1 MVSMKRYGKSLYI
14 IMHYVHY
21 LHYEKGKPARNA
33 QSANSAGIFFTIK
46 NISE

>member
-1 MVSMKRYGKSLYI
+1 MKRYGKSLYI
-14 IMHYVHY
+14 NMHYLHY

>member
-1 MVSMKRYGKSLYI
+1 MKRYGKSLYV
-14 IMHYVHY
+14 IMHY
-21 LHYEKGKPARNA
+21 LHYLHFEKGKPVHNA